1 MTVLITLISS
11 NAVATIVLAIITA
24 ISNRKSRLKKVED
37 ELGEI
42 NQKLVKSEKD
52 TLRTQLLL
60 LISDYPDEK
69 AEIMTLAQH
78 YFNDLHGNWYL
89 TSLFNKWL
97 EKNDLARPEW
107 FKG

>member
-1 MTVLITLISS
+1 MAVLIALISS
-11 NAVATIVLAIITA
+11 NALATVILAIITA
-24 ISNRKSRLKKVED
+24 ISNRKGRLKKVED
-37 ELGEI
+37 ELEEI

-78 YFNDLHGNWYL
+78 YFRDLHGNWYL

-97 EKNDLARPEW
+97 EKNELAKPEW
-107 FKG
+107 FNG